1 MSYSVLLQKIH
12 NTYHNPYVQ
21 RVCTKMVSPPV
32 DCHNNS
38 NNHSRVPTV
47 VSELRDAFG
56 ILHKNPNLCAVLKL
70 HHRTSSAISDDRFLK
85 GTKPCL
91 YGTSALVCPL
101 VRLMKKLTKG
111 NYFNGRNSVPSR
123 ISRIPGLS
131 TDEIKQLPCFDY
143 EVEEKGNSPAECVVC
158 LENFKG
164 GEKCRMLP
172 VCHHSFHVQCID
184 SWLLKTAACPICR
197 TRANAP
203 QIGEETSHSSEAVVE
218 LT

>member
-1 MSYSVLLQKIH
+1 MSTVNVVCEGIAILIVIH
-12 NTYHNPYVQ
+12 
-21 RVCTKMVSPPV
+21 VCIVG
-32 DCHNNS
+32 
-38 NNHSRVPTV
+38 R
-47 VSELRDAFG
+47 AF
-56 ILHKNPNLCAVLKL
+56 
-70 HHRTSSAISDDRFLK
+70 R
-85 GTKPCL
+85 
-91 YGTSALVCPL
+91 
-101 VRLMKKLTKG
+101 G

-131 TDEIKQLPCFDY
+131 TDDIKQLPCFDY